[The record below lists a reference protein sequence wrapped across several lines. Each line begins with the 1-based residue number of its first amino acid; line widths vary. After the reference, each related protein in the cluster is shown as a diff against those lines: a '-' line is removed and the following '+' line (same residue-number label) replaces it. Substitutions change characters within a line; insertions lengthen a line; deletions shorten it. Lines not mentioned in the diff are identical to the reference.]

1 MLSKPHTGQ
10 EQDLLVDGTL
20 EILKREGVDEGVV
33 RRRRVL
39 FWASLEG
46 QTNSQTSINGIM
58 RHRTS

>member
-1 MLSKPHTGQ
+1 MLSKSYTDQ

-46 QTNSQTSINGIM
+46 QTHS
-58 RHRTS
+58 